1 MYKLKIVLLISLQL
15 LCSCLFYSEE
25 IFHFDFHN
33 DVNLKKTDV
42 KNFLES
48 SSSLNFNLITFDEL
62 EALNKYDAIQVYNIV
77 KNKENNIFVD
87 LTGKANGRGAYIK
100 KNINVNI

>member
-1 MYKLKIVLLISLQL
+1 MYKFKIVLLISLQL

-25 IFHFDFHN
+25 IFHFDFYN

-42 KNFLES
+42 ENFLES

-77 KNKENNIFVD
+77 KNKEPDI
-87 LTGKANGRGAYIK
+87 TKRTWSGAIDYIYK
-100 KNINVNI
+100 ENHLHLLY